1 MSAGVGAAGG
11 YNLAGWG
18 TWLNTKAQLGAVQGA
33 RLGSVGGFCL
43 WTAKKLRAFL
53 SKLVICACIMKS
65 VNVFSGGVPSIT
77 WKASTHN
84 LNP

>member
-11 YNLAGWG
+11 YNLTGWG

-43 WTAKKLRAFL
+43 WTAKKL
-53 SKLVICACIMKS
+53 
-65 VNVFSGGVPSIT
+65 
-77 WKASTHN
+77 
-84 LNP
+84 